1 MSTYNT
7 VLLTGSFCLLLSSIS
22 CVRRDTVFM
31 ATDVSVLIPLSVAVS
46 FSTCSVMI
54 ASRHLEGESDVW
66 GRSEWNVEEERSVQG
81 QGGVRV
87 GEWQAGNIV
96 QWGSMEHTHII
107 FMHYKPTKQDFDYF
121 HSLYSPISEQ
131 HPTN

>member
-46 FSTCSVMI
+46 FSTCFVMI
-54 ASRHLEGESDVW
+54 ASRHLGGGSNVW

-81 QGGVRV
+81 QGGV
-87 GEWQAGNIV
+87 
-96 QWGSMEHTHII
+96 
-107 FMHYKPTKQDFDYF
+107 
-121 HSLYSPISEQ
+121 
-131 HPTN
+131 